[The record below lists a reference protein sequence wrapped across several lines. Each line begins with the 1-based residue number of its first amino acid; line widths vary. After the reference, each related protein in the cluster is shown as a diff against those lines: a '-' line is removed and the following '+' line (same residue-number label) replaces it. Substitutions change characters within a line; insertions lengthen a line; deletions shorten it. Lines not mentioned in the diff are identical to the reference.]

1 MVRDAPLLEPPRM
14 GEYELWRFLI
24 DHRHQRKGYGRRAM
38 ALLLDLLRARPGATA
53 LRLSYVPGEGGPR
66 DFYARLGFQET
77 GEVIGEPGDQEIVM
91 RLPLR

>member
-38 ALLLDLLRARPGATA
+38 ALLLD
-53 LRLSYVPGEGGPR
+53 
-66 DFYARLGFQET
+66 
-77 GEVIGEPGDQEIVM
+77 M
-91 RLPLR
+91 RVC